1 MIGRTIGGAL
11 MGVEGYCVRIE
22 IQIGFGMANFY
33 TVGLAEGAVRESKVR
48 VRSAFMESDL
58 YFPQT
63 CVTLNLAPADV
74 RKDGSSYDL
83 PIAIA
88 ILQANGEFR
97 PAVQDWL
104 DETMIMGELGLTG
117 EIRPIRGVLPLVLA
131 ARRAG
136 LKNVIVAPENGASKG
151 FLSIARRTC
160 AKRMNASI
168 ARRRCRNTLPEKR
181 IRLAKYIRKTCR
193 R

>member
-1 MIGRTIGGAL
+1 MRSDHASALHGARRRMRTRQYAKGNAMIGRTIGGAL

-97 PAVQDWL
+97 PAVQD
-104 DETMIMGELGLTG
+104 
-117 EIRPIRGVLPLVLA
+117 
-131 ARRAG
+131 
-136 LKNVIVAPENGASKG
+136 
-151 FLSIARRTC
+151 
-160 AKRMNASI
+160 
-168 ARRRCRNTLPEKR
+168 
-181 IRLAKYIRKTCR
+181 
-193 R
+193 